1 MRNTGSLAGFGRRNF
16 LARKPSRTS
25 TNLIQMRN
33 TLRSV
38 TPGEVERMYAAL
50 AREMQSVP
58 ATVALQHDREAQ
70 DDSFHGN
77 VLELM
82 F

>member
-1 MRNTGSLAGFGRRNF
+1 
-16 LARKPSRTS
+16 
-25 TNLIQMRN
+25 MRN

-38 TPGEVERMYAAL
+38 TPGAVERMYAAL

-58 ATVALQHDREAQ
+58 TTVALQHDRDAQ
-70 DDSFHGN
+70 DDASLHEN
-77 VLELM
+77 VLDLM